1 MTKQVNGGGLNMG
14 SLTLGVFTHEGLS
27 AEIRSMGNSKMGK

>member
-14 SLTLGVFTHEGLS
+14 SMILGLFTREGLS
-27 AEIRSMGNSKMGK
+27 AEIRSTGNSKMGK